1 MCLCLG
7 MCVFDLVNCRA
18 EQVVIMECKVLVQ
31 ANLPAQSSPGSH
43 VPPVHD
49 RIPAL
54 PLPVCFAGL
63 E

>member
-1 MCLCLG
+1 M
-7 MCVFDLVNCRA
+7 FDLVNCCA
-18 EQVVIMECKVLVQ
+18 EQVDIMACKVLVK
-31 ANLPAQSSPGSH
+31 ANLPAHSSPGSH

-49 RIPAL
+49 RILAL